1 MSDRYNYVGVGMA
14 YRSSNTRTYA
24 SVVLTESPDHSGA
37 RSWFT
42 STSRSGDDIRWT
54 WSGAD
59 RRLQTRTAG
68 LRDFDVQYRVAGGT
82 WRTIRNDTIAT
93 SITLRDRVDGR
104 AYYLRVRA
112 TDRRGNVGAWTSAS
126 KIWVP

>member
-1 MSDRYNYVGVGMA
+1 MDGAKAERLVEDE
-14 YRSSNTRTYA
+14 YR
-24 SVVLTESPDHSGA
+24 EHSLRELA
-37 RSWFT
+37 T
-42 STSRSGDDIRWT
+42 LIR
-54 WSGAD
+54 
-59 RRLQTRTAG
+59 Q